1 MGRGLEAEVVR
12 RGGDAVAGA
21 EQFVGAADDKLMDET
36 DGGIACR
43 FAHQVAEIAGG
54 EAQLRGAVTDGRQPF
69 LRLEA
74 TGVVVFQDRLQA
86 V

>member
-12 RGGDAVAGA
+12 RGGYAVAGT
-21 EQFVGAADDKLMDET
+21 EPFVGAADDKPMDET

-43 FAHQVAEIAGG
+43 LAHQIAEITGG
-54 EAQLRGAVTDGRQPF
+54 EAQLRGTVTDGRKTF
-69 LRLEA
+69 LRLETA
-74 TGVVVFQDRLQA
+74 GVVVFQDRLQA

>member
-12 RGGDAVAGA
+12 RGGDTVAGT

-36 DGGIACR
+36 DGCIACR
-43 FAHQVAEIAGG
+43 FAHQIAEIAGG

-69 LRLEA
+69 LRLETA
-74 TGVVVFQDRLQA
+74 GVVVLQDRLQA

>member
-12 RGGDAVAGA
+12 RGGGTIAGT

-43 FAHQVAEIAGG
+43 FAHQIAEIAGG
-54 EAQLRGAVTDGRQPF
+54 ETQLRGTVTDGRQPF

-74 TGVVVFQDRLQA
+74 TGVVV